1 MEVALLWIAVGA
13 LSAWYA
19 GQKGRS
25 VVGWFFG
32 GLFLSVFA
40 LVTLWFLNP
49 VGFDDAKSQEI
60 ARKFGVSARYRKCPA
75 CAELIQKEAVKCRY
89 CQTVLEPITE

>member
-1 MEVALLWIAVGA
+1 MEVGLLWIAVGA

-32 GLFLSVFA
+32 GLLLSVFA
-40 LVTLWFLNP
+40 LVILWFLNP
-49 VGFDDAKSQEI
+49 LGFDDAKSQEI

-75 CAELIQKEAVKCRY
+75 CAELIQKDAVKCRY
-89 CQTVLEPITE
+89 CQTILEPITE